1 MLKSCPYC
9 GMIHP
14 AGFICPKKPERGK
27 KRSSK
32 ADHFRKSWAWQRKRI
47 QILKRDF
54 YLCRACNA
62 GGYGVLG
69 VPGVNQDLSVHHI
82 EPLEERFD
90 LRLEDDNWVTCCS
103 RHHEMA
109 EAGKIPREYLH
120 ALAQVS
126 PRWGAITWG
135 GSCQD
140 RLRPSGH
147 KEV

>member
-1 MLKSCPYC
+1 M
-9 GMIHP
+9 
-14 AGFICPKKPERGK
+14 
-27 KRSSK
+27 
-32 ADHFRKSWAWQRKRI
+32 
-47 QILKRDF
+47 
-54 YLCRACNA
+54 
-62 GGYGVLG
+62 LG

-82 EPLEERFD
+82 EPL
-90 LRLEDDNWVTCCS
+90 LQWLNLVTCCS

-140 RLRPSGH
+140 RLRPSEH

>member
-1 MLKSCPYC
+1 M
-9 GMIHP
+9 
-14 AGFICPKKPERGK
+14 
-27 KRSSK
+27 
-32 ADHFRKSWAWQRKRI
+32 
-47 QILKRDF
+47 
-54 YLCRACNA
+54 
-62 GGYGVLG
+62 LG

-82 EPLEERFD
+82 EPLEERLD
-90 LRLEDDNWVTCCS
+90 LRLENDNLVTCCS

-140 RLRPSGH
+140 QLRPPGH

>member
-9 GMIHP
+9 GMIHS
-14 AGFICPKKPERGK
+14 AGFICPKKLERGK

-69 VPGVNQDLSVHHI
+69 VPWGKPGPIGSPHRAAGGAV
-82 EPLEERFD
+82 D
-90 LRLEDDNWVTCCS
+90 LRLENDNLVTCCS

-140 RLRPSGH
+140 RLRPSEH

>member
-1 MLKSCPYC
+1 M
-9 GMIHP
+9 
-14 AGFICPKKPERGK
+14 
-27 KRSSK
+27 
-32 ADHFRKSWAWQRKRI
+32 
-47 QILKRDF
+47 
-54 YLCRACNA
+54 
-62 GGYGVLG
+62 LG

-90 LRLEDDNWVTCCS
+90 LRLENDNLVTCCS

-140 RLRPSGH
+140 QLRPSGH

>member
-1 MLKSCPYC
+1 
-9 GMIHP
+9 MIHP

-32 ADHFRKSWAWQRKRI
+32 EDHFRKSWAWQRKRI

-90 LRLEDDNWVTCCS
+90 LRLED
-103 RHHEMA
+103 
-109 EAGKIPREYLH
+109 
-120 ALAQVS
+120 
-126 PRWGAITWG
+126 
-135 GSCQD
+135 
-140 RLRPSGH
+140 GH
-147 KEV
+147 LLFASS